1 MRAWILEKQ
10 APVESRP
17 LRLVE
22 MPEPHAGPGQI
33 RIKVMACG
41 VCRTDAHIA
50 EGDLPLHK
58 SPLILGHEIVGIVD
72 EIGEGVGRFEP
83 GDRAGV
89 TWLNWACGECKFCKM
104 GKENLCPHARFTGWD
119 ADGGYAEYTVVD
131 ENFALHLPEHRPF
144 EEIAPWM
151 CPGVAGYRALRLTEL
166 GEGDRLGLYGFGPTA
181 AYVLQVA
188 HAKGMEVYVVTR
200 SEKNKQAARE
210 LGADWV
216 GGYEDDM
223 PVKLNGGIIF
233 PPAGEIVKFA
243 LGQMDSN
250 GRLVLGPVTMSPI
263 VIDDF
268 NLIWHER
275 SIISLAHVTRRDGE
289 EFVKIADEIDIK
301 VNIEVF
307 PFSRVPDA
315 LIAVRHGRV
324 KGNAVI
330 RVAVP

>member
-1 MRAWILEKQ
+1 MKAWLLEKQ
-10 APVESRP
+10 APVEQRP
-17 LRLVE
+17 LRLAE
-22 MPEPHAGPGQI
+22 IPTPHAGPGQI

-58 SPLILGHEIVGIVD
+58 SPLVLGHEIVGVVD
-72 EIGEGVGRFEP
+72 EVGEGVDRFKL

-131 ENFALHLPEHRPF
+131 ANFALHLPDRRPF
-144 EEIAPWM
+144 EELAPWM
-151 CPGVAGYRALRLTEL
+151 CPGVAGYRAFRLTEL
-166 GEGDRLGLYGFGPTA
+166 KAGDRLGLYGFGPTA
-181 AYVLQVA
+181 AYVLQIA
-188 HAKGMEVYVVTR
+188 HAKGLEVFVVTR

-210 LGADWV
+210 LGAEWV
-216 GGYEDDM
+216 GGYDDEM
-223 PVKLNGGIIF
+223 PAKLDGGIIF
-233 PPAGEIVKFA
+233 PPVGELVKFA

-250 GRLVLGPVTMSPI
+250 GRLVLGPVTMTPI

-275 SIISLAHVTRRDGE
+275 SIISLANVTRRDGE
-289 EFVKIADEIDIK
+289 EFVKIADEVDIK
-301 VNIEVF
+301 LNIEVF
-307 PFSRVPDA
+307 PFSQVPEA
-315 LIAVRHGRV
+315 LIAVRHSRI

-330 RVAVP
+330 RVAE

>member
-1 MRAWILEKQ
+1 MKAWLLEKQ
-10 APVESRP
+10 APVEQRP
-17 LRLVE
+17 LRLAE
-22 MPEPHAGPGQI
+22 IPTPHAGPGQI

-58 SPLILGHEIVGIVD
+58 SPLVLGHEIVGVVD
-72 EIGEGVGRFEP
+72 EVGEGVDRFKL

-131 ENFALHLPEHRPF
+131 ANFALHLPDSRPF
-144 EEIAPWM
+144 EELAPWM
-151 CPGVAGYRALRLTEL
+151 CPGVAGYRAFRLTEL
-166 GEGDRLGLYGFGPTA
+166 KAGDRLGLYGFGPTA
-181 AYVLQVA
+181 AYVLQIA
-188 HAKGMEVYVVTR
+188 HAKGLEVFVVTR

-210 LGADWV
+210 LGAEWV
-216 GGYEDDM
+216 GGYDDEM
-223 PVKLNGGIIF
+223 PVKLDGGIIF
-233 PPAGEIVKFA
+233 PPVGELVKFA

-307 PFSRVPDA
+307 PFAQVPEA
-315 LIAVRHGRV
+315 LIAVRHSRI

-330 RVAVP
+330 RVAE

>member
-1 MRAWILEKQ
+1 MKAWLLEKQ
-10 APVESRP
+10 APVEQRP
-17 LRLVE
+17 LRLAE
-22 MPEPHAGPGQI
+22 IPTPHAGPGQI

-58 SPLILGHEIVGIVD
+58 SPLVLGHEIVGVVD
-72 EIGEGVGRFEP
+72 EVGEGVDRFKL

-119 ADGGYAEYTVVD
+119 ADGGYAEYTIVD
-131 ENFALHLPEHRPF
+131 ANFALHLPDRRPF
-144 EEIAPWM
+144 EELAPWM
-151 CPGVAGYRALRLTEL
+151 CPGVAGYRAFRLTEL
-166 GEGDRLGLYGFGPTA
+166 KAGDRLGLYGFGPTA
-181 AYVLQVA
+181 AYVLQIA
-188 HAKGMEVYVVTR
+188 HAKGLEVFVVTR

-210 LGADWV
+210 LGAEWV
-216 GGYEDDM
+216 GGYDDEM
-223 PVKLNGGIIF
+223 PVKLDGGIIF
-233 PPAGEIVKFA
+233 PPVGELVKFA

-307 PFSRVPDA
+307 PFAQVPEA
-315 LIAVRHGRV
+315 LIAVRHSRI

-330 RVAVP
+330 RVAE

>member
-1 MRAWILEKQ
+1 MKAWLLEKQ
-10 APVESRP
+10 APVEQRP
-17 LRLVE
+17 LRLAE
-22 MPEPHAGPGQI
+22 IPTPHAGPGQI

-58 SPLILGHEIVGIVD
+58 SPLVLGHEIVGVVD
-72 EIGEGVGRFEP
+72 EVGEGVDRFKL

-119 ADGGYAEYTVVD
+119 ADGGYAEYTIVD
-131 ENFALHLPEHRPF
+131 ANFALHLPDRRPF
-144 EEIAPWM
+144 EELAPWM
-151 CPGVAGYRALRLTEL
+151 CPGVAGYRAFRLTEL
-166 GEGDRLGLYGFGPTA
+166 KAGDRLGLYGFGPTA
-181 AYVLQVA
+181 AYVLQIA
-188 HAKGMEVYVVTR
+188 HAKGLEVFVVTR

-210 LGADWV
+210 LGAEWV
-216 GGYEDDM
+216 GGYDDEM
-223 PVKLNGGIIF
+223 PVKLDGGIIF
-233 PPAGEIVKFA
+233 PPVGELVKFA

-250 GRLVLGPVTMSPI
+250 GRLVLGPVTMTPI

-275 SIISLAHVTRRDGE
+275 SIISLANVTRRDGE
-289 EFVKIADEIDIK
+289 EFVKIADEVDIK
-301 VNIEVF
+301 LNIEVF
-307 PFSRVPDA
+307 PFSQVPEA
-315 LIAVRHGRV
+315 LIAVRHSRI

-330 RVAVP
+330 RVAE

>member
-1 MRAWILEKQ
+1 MKAWLLEKQ
-10 APVESRP
+10 APVEQRP
-17 LRLVE
+17 LRLAE
-22 MPEPHAGPGQI
+22 IPTPHAGPGQI

-58 SPLILGHEIVGIVD
+58 SPLVLGHEIVGVVD
-72 EIGEGVGRFEP
+72 EVGEGVDRFKL

-119 ADGGYAEYTVVD
+119 ADGGYAEYTIVD
-131 ENFALHLPEHRPF
+131 ANFALHLPDRRPF
-144 EEIAPWM
+144 EELAPWM
-151 CPGVAGYRALRLTEL
+151 CPGVAGYRAFRLTEL
-166 GEGDRLGLYGFGPTA
+166 KAGDRLGLYGFGPTA
-181 AYVLQVA
+181 AYVLQIA
-188 HAKGMEVYVVTR
+188 HAKGLEVFVVTR

-210 LGADWV
+210 LGAEWV
-216 GGYEDDM
+216 GGYDDEM
-223 PVKLNGGIIF
+223 PVKLDGGIIF
-233 PPAGEIVKFA
+233 PPVGELVKFA

-275 SIISLAHVTRRDGE
+275 SIISLANVTRRDGE
-289 EFVKIADEIDIK
+289 EFVKIADEVNIK
-301 VNIEVF
+301 LNIEVF
-307 PFSRVPDA
+307 PFSQVPEA
-315 LIAVRHGRV
+315 LIAVRHSRI

-330 RVAVP
+330 RVAE

>member
-1 MRAWILEKQ
+1 MKAWLLEKQ
-10 APVESRP
+10 APVEQRP
-17 LRLVE
+17 LRLAE
-22 MPEPHAGPGQI
+22 IPTPHAGPGQI

-58 SPLILGHEIVGIVD
+58 SPLVLGHEIVGVVD
-72 EIGEGVGRFEP
+72 EVGEGVDRFKL

-131 ENFALHLPEHRPF
+131 ANFALHLPDRRPF
-144 EEIAPWM
+144 EELAPWM
-151 CPGVAGYRALRLTEL
+151 CPGVAGYRAFRLTEL
-166 GEGDRLGLYGFGPTA
+166 KAGDRLGLYGFGPTA
-181 AYVLQVA
+181 AYVLQIA
-188 HAKGMEVYVVTR
+188 HAKGLEVFVVTR

-210 LGADWV
+210 LGAEWV
-216 GGYEDDM
+216 GGYDDEM
-223 PVKLNGGIIF
+223 PVKLDGGIIF
-233 PPAGEIVKFA
+233 PPVGELVKFA

-250 GRLVLGPVTMSPI
+250 GRLVLGPVTMTPI

-307 PFSRVPDA
+307 PFAQVPEA
-315 LIAVRHGRV
+315 LIAVRHSRI

-330 RVAVP
+330 RVAE

>member
-1 MRAWILEKQ
+1 MKAWLLEKQ
-10 APVESRP
+10 APVEQRP
-17 LRLVE
+17 LRLAE
-22 MPEPHAGPGQI
+22 IPTPHAGPGQI

-58 SPLILGHEIVGIVD
+58 SPLVLGHEIVGVVD
-72 EIGEGVGRFEP
+72 EVGDGVDRFKL

-119 ADGGYAEYTVVD
+119 ADGGYAEYTIVD
-131 ENFALHLPEHRPF
+131 ANFALHLPDRRPF
-144 EEIAPWM
+144 EELAPWM
-151 CPGVAGYRALRLTEL
+151 CPGVAGYRAFRLTEL
-166 GEGDRLGLYGFGPTA
+166 KPGDKLGLYGFGPTA
-181 AYVLQVA
+181 AYVLQIA
-188 HAKGMEVYVVTR
+188 HAKGLEVFVVTR

-210 LGADWV
+210 LGAEWV
-216 GGYEDDM
+216 GGYDDEM
-223 PVKLNGGIIF
+223 PVKLDGGIIF
-233 PPAGEIVKFA
+233 PPVGELVKFA

-275 SIISLAHVTRRDGE
+275 SIISLAHVTRKDGE

-301 VNIEVF
+301 VNIEIF
-307 PFSRVPDA
+307 PFAQVPDA
-315 LIAVRHGRV
+315 LIAVRHSRI

-330 RVAVP
+330 RVAE